1 MKRLG
6 IIGLG
11 LMGGSLGMAV
21 KHACSDITILGY
33 ARREE
38 NRQRALELGAV
49 DVVSG
54 NPREIIAT
62 ADLVV
67 CCLPVLAIPEILNE
81 LADAFKDNA
90 VITDVG
96 STKETIQREM
106 TTLFSDR
113 QIAFVGS
120 HPICGSEMK
129 GIEFARA
136 DLYQNAVTII
146 TNGDNPV
153 ATTMVAYLWRLTG
166 SRVIKMDAA
175 QHDRYLARTSHL
187 PHLTASLLSAT
198 IGRDSVTT
206 KLAACCGTGFKDTT
220 RLAEGTPEIWKDI
233 VQTNHEEITNEFMAL
248 KKNIEIMLAMLEN
261 RDFEAIEIFLT
272 EARDLRRKMIAMGE
286 KQHDSEE

>member
-21 KHACSDITILGY
+21 KQASSEIEVLGY

-38 NRQRALELGAV
+38 NRRRALDLGAA

-54 NPREIIAT
+54 NPRTLIAD

-67 CCLPVLAIPEILNE
+67 CCLPVLTIPEFLSE
-81 LADAFKDNA
+81 FTDAFKDGA

-96 STKETIQREM
+96 STKEMIHRKM
-106 TTLFSDR
+106 TGLFSDR
-113 QIAFVGS
+113 QVAFVGS

-136 DLYQNAVTII
+136 DLYQNAVAII
-146 TNGDNPV
+146 TTGDN
-153 ATTMVAYLWRLTG
+153 ADASAMVSDLWRLVG
-166 SRVIKMDAA
+166 SKVIEMDAA
-175 QHDRYLARTSHL
+175 EHDRCLARTSHL

-198 IGRDSVTT
+198 IGRDGANAD
-206 KLAACCGTGFKDTT
+206 LAACCGTGFKDTT
-220 RLAEGTPEIWKDI
+220 RLAEGGPEIWKDI
-233 VQTNHEEITNEFMAL
+233 VQTNHEEIENELRAL
-248 KKNIEIMLAMLEN
+248 KQNTETMLSMLEAD
-261 RDFEAIEIFLT
+261 DFEAIEKFLT
-272 EARDLRRKMIAMGE
+272 ASRDLRREMIAAG
-286 KQHDSEE
+286 KR